1 MLTVHHLGL
10 SQSERIIWLCEE
22 LGIPYEL
29 IRYER
34 EPTMAAPPA
43 YKALHPAA
51 TAPVI
56 TDGELALAETC
67 AIVEYIARKHGG
79 GRLILGPEHPDFAH
93 YLFWFHYA
101 NGSIMPA
108 FMMDMTAKR
117 FGAAAE
123 QVGARSDIAF
133 DLAEQRLGE
142 AEFFAGDEFTAA
154 DILMGFPL
162 TRLRAFSKR
171 DIADKPNMRAYLQ
184 RIGARPAFQA
194 AMAKA
199 EPNMPP
205 KLD

>member
-1 MLTVHHLGL
+1 MLTIHHLGL

-34 EPTMAAPPA
+34 EPSMAAPPA
-43 YKALHPAA
+43 YKALHPVG

-56 TDGELALAETC
+56 TDGELTLAETC

-79 GRLILGPEHPDFAH
+79 GRLIPGPEHPGFAD

-101 NGSIMPA
+101 NGSILPA

-117 FGAAAE
+117 MGAAPASS
-123 QVGARSDIAF
+123 RSDIAF
-133 DLAEQRLGE
+133 ALAEKRLGE
-142 AEFFAGDEFTAA
+142 APYFAGEEFTAA

-162 TRLRAFSKR
+162 TRLRAFSQR
-171 DIADKPNMRAYLQ
+171 DISTLPNIRAYLQ
-184 RIGARPAFQA
+184 RIGTRPAFQA

>member
-34 EPTMAAPPA
+34 DPTMAAPPA
-43 YKALHPAA
+43 YKALHPVG

-56 TDGELALAETC
+56 SDDGLVLAETC

-79 GRLILGPEHPDFAH
+79 GRLILGPEHKDFAE

-101 NGSIMPA
+101 NGSILPA

-117 FGAAAE
+117 LGAAPASS
-123 QVGARSDIAF
+123 RTDIAF
-133 DLAEQRLGE
+133 DLIEQRLGR
-142 AEFFAGDEFTAA
+142 AKWFAGEEFTAA

-162 TRLRAFSKR
+162 TRARAFSKR
-171 DIADKPNMRAYLQ
+171 EISDMPHLRAYLQ
-184 RIGARPAFQA
+184 RIGGRPAFQT

-199 EPNMPP
+199 EPDMPP
-205 KLD
+205 QLD